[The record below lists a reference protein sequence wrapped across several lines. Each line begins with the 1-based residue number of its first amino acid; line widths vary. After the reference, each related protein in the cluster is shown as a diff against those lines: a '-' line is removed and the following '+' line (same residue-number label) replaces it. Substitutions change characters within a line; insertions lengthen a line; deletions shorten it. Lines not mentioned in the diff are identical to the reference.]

1 MKKKYN
7 HLFIS
12 LGVTHHNK
20 LTIISASNTFCLVFQ
35 QKKFD
40 HLFKVITLPTMNR
53 INIALKLLNLPVN
66 IPFLYFAEI
75 ICINSALE
83 LLNLPPFA
91 HIF

>member
-1 MKKKYN
+1 
-7 HLFIS
+7 
-12 LGVTHHNK
+12 
-20 LTIISASNTFCLVFQ
+20 
-35 QKKFD
+35 
-40 HLFKVITLPTMNR
+40 MNR

-91 HIF
+91 HIFSILFYIFTEII